1 MQQHQRRVLLAL
13 LVAVT
18 VVVSGCR
25 SSEEP
30 DPDPEE
36 SVEEVEEQESASAE
50 AKPRDVFGLPLPPE
64 YIAIRKEEYRA
75 RVTTKMSLEDLEAFF
90 DSRLSEHETLLTN
103 RNLEIVPLRP
113 HLPRASASRFGGRR
127 SNVIVTY
134 LMPADISEIQARPP
148 ISDDEPQQGDRV
160 IIAGR
165 DAEDPRPGQR
175 PQIGERPDWLDDL
188 QGQPVNLRTDDGE
201 LLAPGARWGEPYIPP
216 EGSPLHTRG
225 NEPNFGRPFGDWRAR

>member
-1 MQQHQRRVLLAL
+1 MLLILLVLLMVAL
-13 LVAVT
+13 G
-18 VVVSGCR
+18 GCR

-30 DPDPEE
+30 APDPAE
-36 SVEEVEEQESASAE
+36 SVEEDDEQELASAE
-50 AKPRDVFGLPLPPE
+50 AKPREVFGLPLPPE
-64 YIAIRKEEYRA
+64 YIAIRTEDYRA
-75 RVTTKMSLEDLEAFF
+75 RVTTRMSLEDLEAFF
-90 DSRLSEHETLLTN
+90 DSRLSEHETLLTD

-113 HLPRASASRFGGRR
+113 HLPSASASHFGGRR

-134 LMPADISEIQARPP
+134 SLPADVTTMEARPP
-148 ISDDEPQQGDRV
+148 VAEKEEQGDRV

-165 DAEDPRPGQR
+165 DADSPRPGQR